1 MKLIINTFDSLK
13 RRLASAVSML
23 AIAFGSFLPGSVTV
37 HAQTPQ
43 VNESGFSGVVV
54 DTDGS
59 PLPGAG
65 VMVKGTSEGTV
76 TDNDGRW
83 SLDAGGGMPSWRYP
97 VSVLRLLNLGWASR
111 GAA

>member
-1 MKLIINTFDSLK
+1 MKLIINTFDNLK
-13 RRLASAVSML
+13 RRLASAVTML
-23 AIAFGSFLPGSVTV
+23 AIAFASYLHGIVTV

-43 VNESGFSGVVV
+43 VHVSGYSGVVM

-65 VMVKGTSEGTV
+65 VMVKGTAAGTV

-83 SLDAGGGMPSWRYP
+83 SLNASEMPSWRSP
-97 VSVLRLLNLGWASR
+97 ASVLRLLNLGWASR

>member
-37 HAQTPQ
+37 HAQTSQ

-83 SLDAGGGMPSWRYP
+83 SLDAGKMPPWRYP